1 VGKKRKPASAERIEL
16 LKMLGRRKYLL
27 KKERAGSLTAQERT
41 ELKAMPPPKRGRPAE
56 PQIGS
61 EVDTSET
68 APQDDAVA
76 TEAAAS
82 EPGHGE
88 DDAAA
93 PPPPPRVEIAK
104 EPPPFVAPQVAKG
117 DWRAKYRSN
126 VGREGICREAAGL
139 WCGALKR
146 LSSWI
151 AGEGAVPILDHEAI
165 DKMIFPPA
173 VLVADKILPPRLEMS
188 AEVETVALSGGL
200 LFQGAVIR
208 YRKSRADMKPPE
220 PVRTRPVVVPFE
232 QPVARPAERPAP
244 ENLRPADA
252 AAPPP
257 APPPPSD
264 DYRV

>member
-93 PPPPPRVEIAK
+93 QPPPK
-104 EPPPFVAPQVAKG
+104 VAPEVEAPPVVRIAPTAAG
-117 DWRAKYRSN
+117 NWRAKYQQK
-126 VGREGICREAAGL
+126 VGREGLCRGAADL
-139 WCGALKR
+139 HCSLMLK
-146 LSSWI
+146 LAAWI
-151 AGEGAVPILDHEAI
+151 AEDGTRPFVGKEEIEALH
-165 DKMIFPPA
+165 PAA
-173 VLVADKILPPRLEMS
+173 VLFYDQILPARLEMS
-188 AEVETVALSGGL
+188 AEVELVVGTGLALGQAGIVKL
-200 LFQGAVIR
+200 RRDRQKKI
-208 YRKSRADMKPPE
+208 KSPPVT
-220 PVRTRPVVVPFE
+220 PLRTIPFE
-232 QPVARPAERPAP
+232 QPIARPAERPAP
-244 ENLRPADA
+244 EDLRPADA
-252 AAPPP
+252 APPPP